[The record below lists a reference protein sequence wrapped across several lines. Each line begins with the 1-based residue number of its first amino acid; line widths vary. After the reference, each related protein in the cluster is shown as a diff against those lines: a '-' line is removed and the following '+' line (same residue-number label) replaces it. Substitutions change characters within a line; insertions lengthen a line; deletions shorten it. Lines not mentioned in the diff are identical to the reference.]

1 MWMWPSPRP
10 DQNLIFG
17 SFLLLVG
24 PRLPGCAFCLRST
37 NPPPGS
43 TAAAALSSFKGGG
56 GSASESSE
64 SSPRLRFFFFLRLR
78 SPPSS
83 PSPSPFAF
91 FEARKGSNA
100 FRKSLLL
107 SCGSAAPPSPSS
119 SPSPSP
125 SAPAPPP
132 STSGN
137 GSASAFALRA
147 AATSTAGVLGRMV
160 VCSMSEKRGPSGS
173 GGASGGGGH
182 GRRRRRRRGRGRGG
196 ARAGR
201 VLGLA
206 AQGERRRAGLHD
218 GGSDERVRAGRARV
232 QARLSDARKGLHHRP
247 PAFRRLRAV
256 PRRQACPGGRRAG
269 TGPAVDQ
276 RARARL
282 LPAAAGRAR
291 GQGGGGPPFLP
302 LAGAR

>member
-1 MWMWPSPRP
+1 MFLLYHSRHGPSQKAHTATETDRGPYPDPSPDRLNAQGQKARAACPNKCPNDQSGAAMWMWPSPRP

-43 TAAAALSSFKGGG
+43 TAAAALSSFRGGG

-173 GGASGGGGH
+173 AGASGGGG
-182 GRRRRRRRGRGRGG
+182 GPLAEEAFATESSVVAFAAGG
-196 ARAGR
+196 AYPWKASVTIDEKERAAMT
-201 VLGLA
+201 VTDA
-206 AQGERRRAGLHD
+206 MSAH
-218 GGSDERVRAGRARV
+218 RVR
-232 QARLSDARKGLHHRP
+232 L
-247 PAFRRLRAV
+247 
-256 PRRQACPGGRRAG
+256 
-269 TGPAVDQ
+269 
-276 RARARL
+276 
-282 LPAAAGRAR
+282 
-291 GQGGGGPPFLP
+291 
-302 LAGAR
+302 